1 MKLVTY
7 LEKTR
12 PTPGLLR
19 DDAIVDLSPI
29 APDMLSLIDGGPAAL
44 ARVREYAA
52 AAPAALPLAD
62 AHLLPPILTPRRNV
76 ICLGK
81 NYAEHARESYEAR
94 GEQVVA
100 TEYPVIFTKAT
111 TTINGPYDDIPVDDA
126 ISAQMDYEAEL
137 AFIIGRPAR
146 RVSRDAAM
154 SYVFGYTILNDVT
167 ARDLQTA
174 HKQFHIGKSLD
185 GCCPIGPWIV
195 TADEIADPHALRITA
210 HVNGELRQD
219 SAGETMTF
227 DIPAIVEI
235 LSRTMTL
242 LPGDIIATG
251 TPSGVGFAM
260 KPPVF
265 LRPGDVVECAIE
277 GIGVI
282 RNLIVEQGSGGAG
295 VQG

>member
-1 MKLVTY
+1 MKLLTY
-7 LEKTR
+7 LADNH
-12 PTPGLLR
+12 PTPGLIR
-19 DDAIVDLSPI
+19 DDAIVDLSPLF
-29 APDMLSLIDGGPAAL
+29 PDLLSLIDGGPAAL
-44 ARVREYAA
+44 AGTREYAA
-52 AAPAALPLAD
+52 TAPAALPLAE
-62 AHLLPPILTPRRNV
+62 ARLLAPIPTPRRNV

-94 GEQVVA
+94 GEQVIT

-146 RVSRDAAM
+146 RVARAEAM
-154 SYVFGYTILNDVT
+154 SYVFGYTVLNDVT

-195 TADEIADPHALRITA
+195 TADEIADPHALRITC

-219 SAGETMTF
+219 SAGEVMTF
-227 DIPAIVEI
+227 DIPAMIEI

-265 LRPGDVVECAIE
+265 LRPGDVVECAID
-277 GIGVI
+277 GIGAI
-282 RNLIVEQGSGGAG
+282 RNTIRFSELGSRE
-295 VQG
+295 

>member
-1 MKLVTY
+1 MKLLTY
-7 LEKTR
+7 LHDNT
-12 PTPGLLR
+12 PTLGLLR
-19 DDAIVDLSPI
+19 GEEVVALSSI
-29 APDMLSLIDGGPAAL
+29 APDLLTLIAAGPEAL
-44 ARVREYAA
+44 ARAREYAA
-52 AAPAALPLAD
+52 TAPATLPLAN
-62 AHLLPPILTPRRNV
+62 ARLLAPIPTPRRNV

-94 GEQVVA
+94 GEQVPTESPVA
-100 TEYPVIFTKAT
+100 TTEYPVIFTKAT
-111 TTINGPYDDIPVDDA
+111 TSVNGPYDDIPVDDA

-146 RVSRDAAM
+146 RVARAEAM
-154 SYVFGYTILNDVT
+154 SHVFGYTILNDVT

-174 HKQFHIGKSLD
+174 HKQFHVGKSLD

-195 TADEIADPHALRITA
+195 TADAIADPHALRITC

-219 SAGETMTF
+219 SAGEVMTF
-227 DIPAIVEI
+227 DIPAMIEI

-251 TPSGVGFAM
+251 TPSGVGFAR

-277 GIGVI
+277 GIGAI
-282 RNLIVEQGSGGAG
+282 RNRIRG
-295 VQG
+295 

>member
-1 MKLVTY
+1 MKLLTY
-7 LEKTR
+7 LADNH
-12 PTPGLLR
+12 PTPGLIR
-19 DDAIVDLSPI
+19 DDAIVDLSPLF
-29 APDMLSLIDGGPAAL
+29 PDLLSLIDGGPAAL
-44 ARVREYAA
+44 AGTREYTAT
-52 AAPAALPLAD
+52 APAALPLAE
-62 AHLLPPILTPRRNV
+62 ARLLAPIPTPRRNV

-94 GEQVVA
+94 GEQVIT

-146 RVSRDAAM
+146 RVARAEAM
-154 SYVFGYTILNDVT
+154 SYVFGYTVLNDVT

-195 TADEIADPHALRITA
+195 TADEIADPHALRITC

-219 SAGETMTF
+219 SAGEVMTF
-227 DIPAIVEI
+227 DIPAMIEI

-265 LRPGDVVECAIE
+265 LRPGDVVECAID
-277 GIGVI
+277 GIGAI
-282 RNLIVEQGSGGAG
+282 RNTIRFSELGSRE
-295 VQG
+295 

>member
-1 MKLVTY
+1 MKLLTY
-7 LEKTR
+7 LHDNH
-12 PTPGLLR
+12 PTPALLR
-19 DDAIVDLSPI
+19 GEEIVALSSI
-29 APDMLSLIDGGPAAL
+29 APDILSLIDAGPAAL
-44 ARVREYAA
+44 AAARDYAA
-52 AAPAALPLAD
+52 TAPAALTLAE
-62 AHLLPPILTPRRNV
+62 ARLLAPIPAPRRNV

-94 GEQVVA
+94 GEQVIT

-111 TTINGPYDDIPVDDA
+111 TTINGPYDDIPTDDA
-126 ISAQMDYEAEL
+126 VSAQMDYEAEL

-146 RVSRDAAM
+146 HVARADAM
-154 SYVFGYTILNDVT
+154 NYVFGYTILNDVT

-195 TADEIADPHALRITA
+195 TADAIPDPHALRITC

-219 SAGETMTF
+219 SAGEVMTF
-227 DIPAIVEI
+227 DIPAMIEI

-251 TPSGVGFAM
+251 TPSGVGFAR

-265 LRPGDVVECAIE
+265 LRPGDVVECAID
-277 GIGVI
+277 GIGAI
-282 RNLIVEQGSGGAG
+282 RNTIGSR
-295 VQG
+295 

>member
-1 MKLVTY
+1 MKLATY
-7 LEKTR
+7 HADNH
-12 PTPGLLR
+12 PTPGLIL
-19 DDAIVDLSPI
+19 DDAIVDLSPLF
-29 APDMLSLIDGGPAAL
+29 PDLLSLIDGGPAAL

-52 AAPAALPLAD
+52 TAPAALPLAE
-62 AHLLPPILTPRRNV
+62 ARLLAPIPTPRRNV

-94 GEQVVA
+94 GEQVIT

-146 RVSRDAAM
+146 RVARAEAM
-154 SYVFGYTILNDVT
+154 SYVFGYTVLNDVT

-195 TADEIADPHALRITA
+195 TADEIADPHALRITC

-219 SAGETMTF
+219 SAGEVMTF
-227 DIPAIVEI
+227 DIPAMIEI

-251 TPSGVGFAM
+251 TPSGVGFAR

-265 LRPGDVVECAIE
+265 LRPGDVVECAID
-277 GIGVI
+277 GIGAI
-282 RNLIVEQGSGGAG
+282 RNTIRFSELGSRE
-295 VQG
+295 

>member
-1 MKLVTY
+1 MKLLTY
-7 LEKTR
+7 LHDNH
-12 PTPGLLR
+12 PTPALLR
-19 DDAIVDLSPI
+19 GEEIVALSSI
-29 APDMLSLIDGGPAAL
+29 APDILSLIDAGPAAL
-44 ARVREYAA
+44 AAVRDYAA
-52 AAPAALPLAD
+52 TAPAALPLAE
-62 AHLLPPILTPRRNV
+62 ARLLAPIPTPRRNI

-94 GEQVVA
+94 GEQVIT

-111 TTINGPYDDIPVDDA
+111 TTINGPYDDIPTDDA
-126 ISAQMDYEAEL
+126 VSAQMDYEAEL

-146 RVSRDAAM
+146 RVARVDAM
-154 SYVFGYTILNDVT
+154 NYVFGYTVLNDVT

-195 TADEIADPHALRITA
+195 TADAIPDPHALRITC

-219 SAGETMTF
+219 STGEVMTF
-227 DIPAIVEI
+227 DIPAMIEI

-251 TPSGVGFAM
+251 TPSGVGFAR

-265 LRPGDVVECAIE
+265 LRPGDVVECAID
-277 GIGVI
+277 GIGAI
-282 RNLIVEQGSGGAG
+282 RNTIGSR
-295 VQG
+295 

>member
-7 LEKTR
+7 QHANRTA
-12 PTPGLLR
+12 PGVVR
-19 DDAIVDLSPI
+19 ENVIIDLSAI
-29 APDMLSLIDGGPAAL
+29 APDLLTLIEAGPPAL
-44 ARVREYAA
+44 AHARSLAA
-52 AAPAALPLAD
+52 TPDAATVPLAE
-62 AHLLPPILTPRRNV
+62 ARLLAPIPTPRRNV

-94 GEQVVA
+94 GEQVIA

-111 TTINGPYDDIPVDDA
+111 TSVNGPTDDIPVDDA

-146 RVSRDAAM
+146 RVSRAEAM
-154 SYVFGYTILNDVT
+154 QYVFGYTILNDVT

-195 TADEIADPHALRITA
+195 TADAIADPHALRITC

-219 SAGETMTF
+219 SAGEVMTF
-227 DIPAIVEI
+227 DIPTIIEI

-251 TPSGVGFAM
+251 TPSGVGFAR

-265 LRPGDVVECAIE
+265 LRPGDVVACAIE
-277 GIGVI
+277 GIGEI
-282 RNLIVEQGSGGAG
+282 RNRIV
-295 VQG
+295 

>member
-7 LEKTR
+7 QQTNR
-12 PTPGLLR
+12 PTPGLVR
-19 DDAIVDLSPI
+19 DDAIIDLSSI
-29 APDMLSLIDGGPAAL
+29 APDLLSLIEAGPAAL
-44 ARVREYAA
+44 EHARELAEMV
-52 AAPAALPLAD
+52 PATVPLAD
-62 AHLLPPILTPRRNV
+62 ARLLAPIPTPRRNV

-94 GEQVVA
+94 GEQVIA

-111 TTINGPYDDIPVDDA
+111 TSVNGPTDDIPVDDA

-146 RVSRDAAM
+146 RVSRAEAM
-154 SYVFGYTILNDVT
+154 QYVFGYTILNDVT

-195 TADEIADPHALRITA
+195 TADAIADPHALRITC

-219 SAGETMTF
+219 SAGEVMTF
-227 DIPAIVEI
+227 DIPTIIEI

-251 TPSGVGFAM
+251 TPSGVGFAR

-265 LRPGDVVECAIE
+265 LRPGDVVACAIE
-277 GIGVI
+277 GIGEI
-282 RNLIVEQGSGGAG
+282 RNRIV
-295 VQG
+295 

>member
-1 MKLVTY
+1 MKLLTY
-7 LEKTR
+7 LHDNI

-19 DDAIVDLSPI
+19 DDAIVDLSPLF
-29 APDMLSLIDGGPAAL
+29 PDLLTLIDGGPAAL
-44 ARVREYAA
+44 ARVRDFAA
-52 AAPAALPLAD
+52 TAPTTVSLSAAR
-62 AHLLPPILTPRRNV
+62 LLSPIPTPRRNV

-94 GEQVVA
+94 GEQVIA

-111 TTINGPYDDIPVDDA
+111 TSVNGPTGDIPVDDA

-146 RVSRDAAM
+146 RVSRAEAM
-154 SYVFGYTILNDVT
+154 QYVFGYTILNDVT

-195 TADEIADPHALRITA
+195 TADAIADPHALRITC

-227 DIPAIVEI
+227 DIPTIIEI

-251 TPSGVGFAM
+251 TPSGVGFAR

-265 LRPGDVVECAIE
+265 LRPADVVACAIE
-277 GIGVI
+277 GIGEI
-282 RNLIVEQGSGGAG
+282 RNRIV
-295 VQG
+295 

>member
-1 MKLVTY
+1 MV
-7 LEKTR
+7 
-12 PTPGLLR
+12 
-19 DDAIVDLSPI
+19 
-29 APDMLSLIDGGPAAL
+29 PAT
-44 ARVREYAA
+44 V
-52 AAPAALPLAD
+52 PLAD
-62 AHLLPPILTPRRNV
+62 ARLLAPIPTPRRNV

-94 GEQVVA
+94 GEQVIT

-111 TTINGPYDDIPVDDA
+111 TSVNGPTDDIPVDDA

-146 RVSRDAAM
+146 RVARAEAM
-154 SYVFGYTILNDVT
+154 QYVFGYTVLNDVT

-195 TADEIADPHALRITA
+195 TADAIPDPHALRITC

-219 SAGETMTF
+219 SAGEVMTF
-227 DIPAIVEI
+227 DIPAIIEI

-265 LRPGDVVECAIE
+265 LRPGDVVACAIE
-277 GIGVI
+277 GIGEI
-282 RNLIVEQGSGGAG
+282 RNRIV
-295 VQG
+295 

>member
-1 MKLVTY
+1 MKLLTY
-7 LEKTR
+7 LHDN
-12 PTPGLLR
+12 TPALGLLQGEV
-19 DDAIVDLSPI
+19 IIPLSSI
-29 APDMLSLIDGGPAAL
+29 APDLLTLIEAGPAAL
-44 ARVREYAA
+44 AQVREFAA
-52 AAPAALPLAD
+52 TAPATVPLAD
-62 AHLLPPILTPRRNV
+62 AHLLSPIPTPRRNV

-94 GEQVVA
+94 GEQVIT

-111 TTINGPYDDIPVDDA
+111 TSVNGPYDDIPVDDA

-146 RVSRDAAM
+146 RVARAEAM
-154 SYVFGYTILNDVT
+154 TTVFGYTILNDVT

-195 TADEIADPHALRITA
+195 TADAIPDPHALRITC
-210 HVNGELRQD
+210 HVNGELHQD
-219 SAGETMTF
+219 SAGEVMTF
-227 DIPAIVEI
+227 DIPTIIEI

-251 TPSGVGFAM
+251 TPSGVGFAR

-282 RNLIVEQGSGGAG
+282 RNRIA
-295 VQG
+295 

>member
-1 MKLVTY
+1 VKLLTY
-7 LEKTR
+7 LHDNT
-12 PTPGLLR
+12 PTLGLLR
-19 DDAIVDLSPI
+19 GEEVVALSSI
-29 APDMLSLIDGGPAAL
+29 APDMLTLIDGGSEAL
-44 ARVREYAA
+44 ARVREFAA
-52 AAPAALPLAD
+52 TAPATLPLANVR
-62 AHLLPPILTPRRNV
+62 LLAPIPTPRRNV

-94 GEQVVA
+94 GEQVIT

-111 TTINGPYDDIPVDDA
+111 TSVNGPYDDIPVDDA

-137 AFIIGRPAR
+137 AFIIGRPVR
-146 RVSRDAAM
+146 RVTRAEAM
-154 SYVFGYTILNDVT
+154 SYVFGYTVLNDVT

-174 HKQFHIGKSLD
+174 HKQFHVGKSLD

-195 TADEIADPHALRITA
+195 TADAIADPHALRITC

-219 SAGETMTF
+219 SAGEVMTF
-227 DIPAIVEI
+227 DIPTIIEI

-251 TPSGVGFAM
+251 TPRGVGFAR

-277 GIGVI
+277 GIGAI
-282 RNLIVEQGSGGAG
+282 RNRIRG
-295 VQG
+295 

>member
-1 MKLVTY
+1 MKLLTY
-7 LEKTR
+7 LHDNH
-12 PTPGLLR
+12 PTPALLR
-19 DDAIVDLSPI
+19 GEEIVALSSI
-29 APDMLSLIDGGPAAL
+29 APDILSLIDAGPAAL
-44 ARVREYAA
+44 AAARDYAA
-52 AAPAALPLAD
+52 TAPAALTLAE
-62 AHLLPPILTPRRNV
+62 ARLLAPIPAPRRNV

-94 GEQVVA
+94 GEQVIT

-111 TTINGPYDDIPVDDA
+111 TTINGPYDDIPTDDA
-126 ISAQMDYEAEL
+126 VSAQMDYEAEL

-146 RVSRDAAM
+146 HVARADAM
-154 SYVFGYTILNDVT
+154 NYVFGYTVLNDVT

-195 TADEIADPHALRITA
+195 TADAIPDPHALRITC

-219 SAGETMTF
+219 SAGEVMTF
-227 DIPAIVEI
+227 DIPAMIEI

-251 TPSGVGFAM
+251 TPSGVGFAR

-265 LRPGDVVECAIE
+265 LRPGDVVECAID
-277 GIGVI
+277 GIGAI
-282 RNLIVEQGSGGAG
+282 RNTIGSR
-295 VQG
+295 